1 MDASAFAVYC
11 RRKKAELN
19 RLASM
24 TLAERRVIIAE
35 GAERLQLNA
44 VIVEKDFWVCW
55 MLSLLF
61 GRAEWRE
68 ALVFKGGTAL
78 SKVFGIIRRFSE
90 DIDLSVSPAALG
102 ISEFEVEQ
110 AASRR
115 RRDDWMDKL
124 EEACGKWVQQQL
136 QPELQRAV
144 DAVIGPRPAGKSWL
158 EFQTD
163 AATHSPVL
171 LFHYPSV
178 VESGLPYIRRWVKL
192 EFGSLTDQ
200 RPTDTH
206 RVTSWLAEQLPSAF
220 SQKDCEV
227 VALELE
233 RAFWEKATILHAEH
247 HRDLATPMPPNY
259 SRHYADVAAMAARP
273 EAERAIENEKLF
285 ERVVDWKSR
294 FFARSWARYD
304 LAKPGTFRVLPPTE
318 RLSELRRDYEAMRDM
333 FLDPPLAFEKVCEK
347 LSDLETRINQSR

>member
-1 MDASAFAVYC
+1 
-11 RRKKAELN
+11 
-19 RLASM
+19 M

-102 ISEFEVEQ
+102 ISESEIEQ

-115 RRDDWMDKL
+115 RRDDWMNKL
-124 EEACGKWVQQQL
+124 EDACGEWVQRQL
-136 QPELQRAV
+136 QPELQRAA
-144 DAVIGPRPAGKSWL
+144 DAMISPRPAGKSWL

-200 RPTDTH
+200 RPAHTH
-206 RVTSWLAEQLPSAF
+206 RVTSWLAEQLPTAF

-227 VALELE
+227 VALEVE
-233 RAFWEKATILHAEH
+233 RTFWEKATILHAEH
-247 HRDLATPMPPNY
+247 HRDLATAMPPNY
-259 SRHYADVAAMAARP
+259 SRHYADVAAIAARP
-273 EAERAIENEKLF
+273 EAERAIENKALR
-285 ERVVDWKSR
+285 ERVVNWKSR

-304 LAKPGTFRVLPPTE
+304 LARPGTFRVLPPME
-318 RLSELRRDYEAMRDM
+318 RLPELRRDYEEMREM
-333 FLDPPLAFEKVCEK
+333 FLDAPLPFEKVFET
-347 LSDLETRINQSR
+347 LSNLEARINQSE